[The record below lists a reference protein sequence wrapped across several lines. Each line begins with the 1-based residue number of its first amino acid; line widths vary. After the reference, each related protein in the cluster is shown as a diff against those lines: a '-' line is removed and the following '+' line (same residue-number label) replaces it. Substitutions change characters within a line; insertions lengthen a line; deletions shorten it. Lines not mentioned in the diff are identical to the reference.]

1 MRKRVEKE
9 SAIEGRAVRWAA
21 QRGILNRKMNGLG
34 NVSWPDRLFIL
45 PNGIAAFVEFKRPG
59 EQPTPLQYDTMRKLL
74 DAKQHVA
81 WFDDSD
87 AAIQWLE
94 ALMGLRRK
102 FGKAQA
108 RR

>member
-1 MRKRVEKE
+1 MRKREEKE
-9 SAIEGRAVRWAA
+9 SAIEGRAVRWA
-21 QRGILNRKMNGLG
+21 QQHGILSRKMNGLG

-59 EQPTPLQYDTMRKLL
+59 EEPTPLQYDTMRKLL
-74 DAKQHVA
+74 DAKQYVT
-81 WFDDSD
+81 WVDDSD

-94 ALMGLRRK
+94 ALLQLRRT
-102 FGKAQA
+102 FGKVQA